1 MKKEEKAKMMRLK
14 SELDSIVREIKKAVE
29 AISMDKESIREEKER
44 REKIWEEVMKRKVEK
59 KM

>member
-14 SELDSIVREIKKAVE
+14 SELDSIVREIKKVVE

-44 REKIWEEVMKRKVEK
+44 REKIWEEVMKRKAEK